1 MAAEQ
6 VPLVGMESLAK
17 RRVTPDTLIER
28 IAESGDV
35 DKLSQLLDLKLRWD
49 AAESKRDFD
58 AALELFR
65 KNKVVIEKT
74 KTVAFANRDGSET
87 SYNHAELDKAA
98 EIIEDALAAVGLT
111 FTWEP
116 DSTADGKPKMSLMMR
131 GFGHTERM
139 GGLVGPPDA
148 SGGKNAMQAI
158 GSSTTYLARY
168 VLLFALGIVPKNK
181 DDDGRAAT
189 GGLTE
194 RGIDEFCQKIKDSSD
209 SAEGLKAFQ
218 EGWKAADAVND
229 KPARDRIRKVWEE
242 KKKYFMAVNNGNR

>member
-6 VPLVGMESLAK
+6 VPLEGMDTLA
-17 RRVTPDTLIER
+17 RRPITPDTLIER
-28 IAESGDV
+28 VADSGDI

-58 AALELFR
+58 AALETFR
-65 KNKVVIEKT
+65 RNKVVIQKT
-74 KTVAFANRDGSET
+74 KEVVIATRGGDEMR
-87 SYNHAELDKAA
+87 YKHAELEKA
-98 EIIEDALAAVGLT
+98 EGIIADALSAVGLT
-111 FTWEP
+111 YTWKP
-116 DSTADGKPKMSLMMR
+116 MANTDGRPQVSLVLR
-131 GFGHTERM
+131 GFGHTEEM
-139 GGLVGPPDA
+139 GTIVGPPDA
-148 SGGKNAMQAI
+148 SGGKNLMQAV
-158 GSSTTYLARY
+158 GSSTKYLARY
-168 VLLFALGIVPKNK
+168 VLFYSLGIVPQDG
-181 DDDGRAAT
+181 DDDGRSAT

-194 RGIDEFCQKIKDSSD
+194 NAIDEYCQKIKDSSD